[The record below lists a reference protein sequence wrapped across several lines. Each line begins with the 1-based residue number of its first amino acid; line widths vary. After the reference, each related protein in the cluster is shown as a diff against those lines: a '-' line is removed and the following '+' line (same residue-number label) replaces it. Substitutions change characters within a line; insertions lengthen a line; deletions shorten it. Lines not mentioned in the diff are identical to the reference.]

1 MIWSGKNTQ
10 RKYAMAATF
19 ARKYVTYPQDC
30 EGDVNNHKRRKMES
44 FVILLH
50 TSTLSELRCRLFCC
64 GVDVILPRSPLRL
77 PSPSSILPRS
87 RRYAGVAIFAGCLA
101 APCAVLCAL
110 FELWAGP
117 TTTTSWLLVGCAVLD
132 VRPFLLPAWTR
143 TLYVLDPPTA
153 LELVQVIQTLLVA
166 VTTTITYNQ

>member
-30 EGDVNNHKRRKMES
+30 EGDVNDHKRRKMES
-44 FVILLH
+44 FVTLLH

-87 RRYAGVAIFAGCLA
+87 RRYAGVAIFAGCWLPGRSLA
-101 APCAVLCAL
+101 LCL
-110 FELWAGP
+110 SWAHNFGCGNY
-117 TTTTSWLLVGCAVLD
+117 LLHTVKVSLHYLHRPVID
-132 VRPFLLPAWTR
+132 LRPFLLPA
-143 TLYVLDPPTA
+143 
-153 LELVQVIQTLLVA
+153 
-166 VTTTITYNQ
+166 

>member
-1 MIWSGKNTQ
+1 MIWSGKNNQ
-10 RKYAMAATF
+10 RKYAIAATF

-30 EGDVNNHKRRKMES
+30 EGDVNDHKRRKMES
-44 FVILLH
+44 FVTLLH

-101 APCAVLCAL
+101 APCAVLCL
-110 FELWAGP
+110 SWAHNS
-117 TTTTSWLLVGCAVLD
+117 TTSWLLVGCGNY
-132 VRPFLLPAWTR
+132 LLHILASLRSSSRGAGHSP
-143 TLYVLDPPTA
+143 
-153 LELVQVIQTLLVA
+153 
-166 VTTTITYNQ
+166 